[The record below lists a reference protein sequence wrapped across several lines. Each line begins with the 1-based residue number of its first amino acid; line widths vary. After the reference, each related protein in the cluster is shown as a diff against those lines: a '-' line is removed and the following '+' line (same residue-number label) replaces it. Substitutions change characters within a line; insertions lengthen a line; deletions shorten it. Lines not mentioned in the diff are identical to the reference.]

1 MKIYIYPFDN
11 STPQNCYDITP
22 YIQNVDA
29 QKRSDDAFAITT
41 FKAVMPNN
49 LFNLVKYNIQPFT
62 IFEIAPNNE
71 VHGNSNNTRYFGYS
85 KCSKYLR
92 TQNNNKTYYVHDI
105 TLVEPLAILEAIQIG
120 TKTFSYHKDTYYL
133 NIIKELIKVQYGINI
148 FWVFENNWENAE
160 MHNFSFDKGS
170 TAFSICNEILRVNN
184 LKMVAKFETPYG
196 SNPYDIRIVITP
208 FDVSN
213 IQTVSI
219 NESKLTLVEYN
230 QDFNNYCYNLESQ
243 IDNVVDRNSTT
254 LWHNLTP
261 RSDEPTAT
269 ADNCFIELPEA
280 VESIEELK
288 VKLHFEEEVRF
299 RISDDE
305 ISALERLG
313 KTQYDWDD
321 LLTAAPWLN
330 GFYYQIHQE
339 YPWFNARAYTY
350 QAVAGITGYNI
361 VASVD
366 NAYKWLDLSPRCVEQ
381 SVYQSIEAKDQP
393 EYCFYRSGSNRI
405 EGIYKFYKDDW
416 IHQLIGETNTPM
428 LENIDKLYN
437 FQMESTHSI
446 GTQNGAVDYVIYI
459 SSSEANPLNA
469 LFSVRAHAISSQYV
483 KDVKAGTPMNASS
496 YFNVSRSYGDSA
508 NYVDYDIMRKN
519 IKIANKSLGTPELT
533 LQFLNECNLTANSK
547 FIYDSQTWYVMSII
561 MQIFRNRITYTV
573 NASTDYNKQASC
585 IGVRTQFE
593 TTKIALNNIK
603 QRHLYYRLD
612 DSINF
617 NKDTMYYLDI
627 EFTFESESEAS
638 REYVLPLTIYE
649 SEDGLTLV
657 HNFVDNYSCGTY
669 LTNESGNKYIQKD
682 ASYVDE
688 NGETNSFTKFKI
700 ITYYGND
707 LSEELSR
714 KLPLR
719 PNNPLYIQQ
728 VIKDLGRKLIYKD
741 NHEALAITIYM
752 PNAHLIDSN

>member
-1 MKIYIYPFDN
+1 MKIYIYPYDN
-11 STPQNCYDITP
+11 SIPQNCYDITP
-22 YIQNVDA
+22 YIQNVDT

-41 FKAVMPNN
+41 FKAIIPND
-49 LFNLVKYNIQPFT
+49 LFSLVKYNIQPFT
-62 IFEIAPNNE
+62 IFEIAPNGE
-71 VHGNSNNTRYFGYS
+71 TQGNSNNTRYFGYS

-105 TLVEPLAILEAIQIG
+105 TLIEPLAILEAIQIG

-133 NIIKELIKVQYGINI
+133 NIIKELIRVQYGITI
-148 FWVFENNWENAE
+148 FWVFENNWENTE

-184 LKMVAKFETPYG
+184 FKMVAKFETPYG
-196 SNPYDIRIVITP
+196 SDPYDIKIVITP

-219 NESKLTLVEYN
+219 NENKLTLVEYN

-269 ADNCFIELPEA
+269 ADNCFIELPEL

-288 VKLHFEEEVRF
+288 VKLHFEEEIYF
-299 RISDDE
+299 RVSEDE
-305 ISALERLG
+305 LTALEALG
-313 KTQYDWDD
+313 TSWSWDD
-321 LLTAAPWLN
+321 LLSVAPWLN
-330 GFYYQIHQE
+330 GFYHEIKQE
-339 YPWFNARAYTY
+339 YPYFNASAYTY
-350 QAVAGITGYNI
+350 HTTAGLTSYNI
-361 VASVD
+361 VATVE

-381 SVYQSIEAKDQP
+381 SIYQSIPAINQP

-405 EGIYKFYKDDW
+405 EGIYKFYQDDW
-416 IHQLIGETNTPM
+416 IHQLIGQTNTPM

-437 FQMESTHSI
+437 FEMESTHPIST
-446 GTQNGAVDYVIYI
+446 TQNGAVSYVMYV
-459 SSSEANPLNA
+459 SSTDANPLLA

-496 YFNVSRSYGDSA
+496 YFNVSRSYGNSA
-508 NYVDYDIMRKN
+508 NYIDYDIMRKN

-547 FIYDSQTWYVMSII
+547 FTYDSQTWYVTSII

-627 EFTFESESEAS
+627 EFAFATEEES
-638 REYVLPLTIYE
+638 REYLLPLTIYD

-669 LTNESGNKYIQKD
+669 LTNESGGKFIQKD
-682 ASYVDE
+682 ASYVDDF
-688 NGETNSFTKFKI
+688 GEAEYFSKFKI
-700 ITYYGND
+700 ITYNGND
-707 LSEELSR
+707 LNDELSR
-714 KLPLR
+714 KLPLK
-719 PNNPLYIQQ
+719 PNNSLYLEE

-741 NHEALAITIYM
+741 NHEALAITIFM
-752 PNAHLIDSN
+752 PNARLIESN